1 MPLPYGVF
9 YGSSQAVL
17 RGLAH
22 GTPHGNSR
30 CGKFNGAYVY
40 LRLSLHYIAYTN
52 LARTIG
58 SYEMLLR
65 SKALPRWYDLEAY
78 RVVVLARV
86 LPGRGDLDS

>member
-1 MPLPYGVF
+1 MEYFTGVPKQCSV
-9 YGSSQAVL
+9 GWRMGHPTVIPGVVSL
-17 RGLAH
+17 M
-22 GTPHGNSR
+22 
-30 CGKFNGAYVY
+30 NGAYVY